1 MTRMRAAFVLA
12 GIVVGLTV
20 FSRSA
25 VVAGAARPS
34 MVHQQVPDI
43 RLGTL
48 NGGSW
53 QMSQQRGKV
62 VLLDFWAVYC
72 APCRAMEPRLKALR
86 KEWVGRANFVIV
98 GVPVDDDVNRVRR
111 HVERSGMNWP
121 QLVLPDDGA
130 MVALVGPLGV
140 QEMATPTLWVVD
152 GEGRL
157 AGSFHDLEA
166 AVVLA
171 KRLLNTH
178 EPHGANRTR

>member
-1 MTRMRAAFVLA
+1 MRAAFVLA
-12 GIVVGLTV
+12 GIAMGLTV

-25 VVAGAARPS
+25 VVAGAAARPS
-34 MVHQQVPDI
+34 VVRQQVPDV

-86 KEWVGRANFVIV
+86 REWAGRANFVIV

-111 HVERSGMNWP
+111 HVERSGMKWP
-121 QLVLPDDGA
+121 QLVLPNDGA
-130 MVALVGPLGV
+130 MVALVGPLGI

-152 GEGRL
+152 DEGRL

-171 KRLLNTH
+171 KRLLNAP
-178 EPHGANRTR
+178 EPRGAQGAR